1 MTEITWSDEDIIR
14 GLRTKGEDNF
24 FFFLSEICEFGYNP
38 DPSGPH
44 ITEDQH
50 ELCDW
55 LQAIYKNE
63 HVEDKS
69 HWLNMVLAPRDTLKS
84 TVLQGFALW
93 IIVKNVDVRIL
104 FYGEVH
110 EQAQKRLAV
119 IKRVITSGTT
129 FNRCYGSLDGSVK
142 GLPWNENL
150 IVTAN
155 RKNTSTREGTIE
167 TAGLDVVVNSRHFDW
182 IFPDD
187 LHSERNTKTKDQIE
201 GVREKVQLLMPLLT
215 KGGKMVFAGVF
226 WNDSDFHTRLIE
238 EHQPNLFL
246 RGAYIDDNEKIAR
259 YPVALPIEE
268 LKKKKKFMSGD
279 QFSCHYLLDPVS
291 KESQKFKK
299 EYFNVIADKDFNS
312 QRTFILV
319 DPAGDPTS
327 EKSEKKDS
335 DYVGMVVVGLN
346 SIFDVCLRNMF
357 MGRVNPTEAIEVAI
371 GFILRYNPYVIGIER
386 AGMGNMK
393 HYLTEELRKRGRF
406 AVIEDLLPGGRSKYQ
421 RILELEPLARR
432 RKIFLA
438 AEAEHKADFLDQ
450 ITKVTNGIKSKH
462 DDLIDPLAY
471 ILDLLKRYGVGQAE
485 DLSDN
490 FVPPELR
497 DLIPQS
503 RDYWMSVEKAK
514 KKKDSPSWV
523 NEFMQSEGESSPLS

>member
-1 MTEITWSDEDIIR
+1 MSEQITWTDDQIAR
-14 GLRTKGEDNF
+14 GLRIKGEDNF

-38 DPSGPH
+38 DPNGPR
-44 ITEDQH
+44 ITEDQK

-55 LQAIYKNE
+55 LQKLY
-63 HVEDKS
+63 EDGQAGF
-69 HWLNMVLAPRDTLKS
+69 LNMVLAPRDTLKS

-93 IIVKNVDVRIL
+93 LIVKSPDVRIL

-119 IKRVITSGTT
+119 LKRVITSCRT
-129 FNRCYGSLDGSVK
+129 FKLCYGNLDGSAK

-150 IVTAN
+150 MVTSN
-155 RKNTSTREGTIE
+155 RQNTSIREATVE

-238 EHQPNLFL
+238 EHSPNLF
-246 RGAYIDDNEKIAR
+246 RRSAYLDEGQTSPR
-259 YPVALPIEE
+259 YPFALPLAE
-268 LKKKKKFMSGD
+268 LKKKRKFMTSD

-299 EYFNVIADKDFNS
+299 EYFNFVFDKDFNS
-312 QRTFILV
+312 VRTFILV

-335 DYVGMVVVGLN
+335 DFVGVVVVGVN
-346 SIFDVCLRNMF
+346 QMFDICIRNMY
-357 MGRVNPTEAIEVAI
+357 MARVNPTEAIEAI
-371 GFILRYNPYVIGIER
+371 IPFILRYNPYVIGIER

-393 HYLTEELRKRGRF
+393 HYLEEELRKRGRF
-406 AVIEDLLPGGRSKYQ
+406 AVIEDLLPQGRSKYQ

-432 RKIFLA
+432 RKIYIA
-438 AEAEHKADFLDQ
+438 QESNHIEDFFDQ
-450 ITKVTNGIKSKH
+450 VTKITTGIKAKH

-471 ILDLLKRYGVGQAE
+471 LLDLLKAYGIGTIDA
-485 DLSDN
+485 DDSN
-490 FVPPELR
+490 FIPSELR
-497 DLIPQS
+497 NLDAISQA
-503 RDYWMSVEKAK
+503 YWMSVKKSKEKK
-514 KKKDSPSWV
+514 TESWS
-523 NEFMQSEGESSPLS
+523 SEWSAS

>member
-1 MTEITWSDEDIIR
+1 MADIDWKSDQDIAYAMR
-14 GLRTKGEDNF
+14 VKGEDNLYF
-24 FFFLSEICEFGYNP
+24 FIKEICEFGYNP
-38 DPSGPH
+38 DPKGPR
-44 ITEDQH
+44 ITEDQK

-55 LQAIYKNE
+55 LQALY
-63 HVEDKS
+63 EDRQTDKVS
-69 HWLNMVLAPRDTLKS
+69 EWLNMVLAPRDTLKS

-93 IIVKNVDVRIL
+93 IICKNPDVRIL

-119 IKRVITSGTT
+119 LKRVITGCKT
-129 FNRCYGSLDGSVK
+129 FKFCYGNLDGSRLN
-142 GLPWNENL
+142 LPWNENL

-155 RKNTSTREGTIE
+155 RKNSSTREGTIE

-201 GVREKVQLLMPLLT
+201 NVREKVQLLMPLLT

-238 EHQPNLFL
+238 EHRPNLFR
-246 RGAYIDDNEKIAR
+246 RGVYLDADEQRSR
-259 YPVALPIEE
+259 YPIALPIEE
-268 LKKKKKFMSGD
+268 IKKKRKFMTGD

-299 EYFNVIADKDFNS
+299 EYFSELADKDFNS
-312 QRTFILV
+312 VRTFILI

-327 EKSEKKDS
+327 ERSEKKDS
-335 DYVGMVVVGLN
+335 DYVGIVVVGVN
-346 SIFDVCLRNMF
+346 SLWDIIIRNMF
-357 MGRVNPTEAIEVAI
+357 MGRVNPTEAIEVALS
-371 GFILRYNPYVIGIER
+371 FMLKYTPYVIGIER

-406 AVIEDLLPGGRSKYQ
+406 AVVEDLLPNGRSKYG
-421 RILELEPLARR
+421 RIVELEPLARR
-432 RKIFLA
+432 RKIYIA
-438 AEAEHKADFLDQ
+438 SESMHKADFYDQ

-471 ILDLLKRYGVGQAE
+471 ILDMLKMYGVGAV
-485 DLSDN
+485 DTDN
-490 FVPPELR
+490 TEYIPPELQG
-497 DLIPQS
+497 LNQIS
-503 RDYWMSVEKAK
+503 KDYWMSVRKAK
-514 KKKDSPSWV
+514 ETKKNETWV
-523 NEFMQSEGESSPLS
+523 SDWNSY